1 MTTTTLGSKTLSNL
15 NTLLLETKL
24 TSDQQIKVAEIVAG
38 VKEMIN
44 NEEARTHLIDEYWA
58 LKNVRAQ
65 FDEEGG

>member
-1 MTTTTLGSKTLSNL
+1 MTTTTLGSETLSHL
-15 NTLLLETKL
+15 NTLLETKL

-44 NEEARTHLIDEYWA
+44 NEEARTHLIDEYWT

>member
-1 MTTTTLGSKTLSNL
+1 MTTTTLGSETLSNL
-15 NTLLLETKL
+15 NTLLETKL

-44 NEEARTHLIDEYWA
+44 NEEARTHLIDEYWT

>member
-1 MTTTTLGSKTLSNL
+1 MTTTTLGSETLSNL
-15 NTLLLETKL
+15 NTLLETKL

>member
-1 MTTTTLGSKTLSNL
+1 MTTTTLGSETLSHL
-15 NTLLLETKL
+15 NTLLETKL

-44 NEEARTHLIDEYWA
+44 NEEARTHLVDEYWT

>member
-1 MTTTTLGSKTLSNL
+1 MTTTTLGSETLSHL
-15 NTLLLETKL
+15 NTLLETKL

>member
-1 MTTTTLGSKTLSNL
+1 MTTTTLGSETLSNL
-15 NTLLLETKL
+15 NTLSASKL

>member
-1 MTTTTLGSKTLSNL
+1 MTTTTLGLETLSNL
-15 NTLLLETKL
+15 NTLLETKL
-24 TSDQQIKVAEIVAG
+24 TSNQQIKVAEIVAG

-44 NEEARTHLIDEYWA
+44 NEEARTHLIDEYWT